1 MKLSGLRRDL
11 AKAEIHVRD
20 GARQVAHQ
28 QAIVA
33 ELESHGHDTGRARE
47 LLTSLQE
54 MQVTHQADRDRIA
67 REIED
72 EENVPRRSIG
82 H

>member
-1 MKLSGLRRDL
+1 MKLAMLRRDL

-20 GARQVAHQ
+20 GARHVAHQ
-28 QAIVA
+28 QAIVT
-33 ELESHGHDTGRARE
+33 ELESHGHDTALARE
-47 LLTSLQE
+47 LLASLRN

-72 EENVPRRSIG
+72 EESVHQRSTG
-82 H
+82 R